1 MNMHTQIS
9 PDASVTPYQ
18 VDGPASR
25 RRWLIPLLIAIVVAV
40 GLIVGWKKFG
50 AAKPVAPTATALP
63 VVSVIVPGRT
73 AVADQVR
80 VTGSIAARRDMPVG
94 VQGEGGLVTAVLVDA
109 GQFVRAGQVLAR
121 LDRNVQTQQ
130 VAQMAATISS
140 ARADAALGQA
150 ELDRAGRLVG
160 KGFISKADIDRKT
173 ATRDANLAKVGLA
186 RAQYAEMQARLAR
199 LDVRAPAAGLVLM
212 RSVEAGQVVGAGGA
226 PLFRV
231 AEGGILELRAQVAEQ
246 DIAKLKVGMPA
257 DVRPV
262 GSATS
267 YRGRIWLLD
276 PIIDA
281 VSRQGIARIAL
292 AYSPGLRVG
301 AFANARI
308 AAGEATLPVLPQSA
322 VQADDSGSYVYLV
335 APDGTVVRRTVTIG
349 TVSDAGV
356 SIASGINGG
365 EKVVVSAAAF
375 LRPGEKV
382 KTSVVAATPAL

>member
-1 MNMHTQIS
+1 
-9 PDASVTPYQ
+9 
-18 VDGPASR
+18 
-25 RRWLIPLLIAIVVAV
+25 
-40 GLIVGWKKFG
+40 
-50 AAKPVAPTATALP
+50 
-63 VVSVIVPGRT
+63 
-73 AVADQVR
+73 
-80 VTGSIAARRDMPVG
+80 
-94 VQGEGGLVTAVLVDA
+94 
-109 GQFVRAGQVLAR
+109 
-121 LDRNVQTQQ
+121 
-130 VAQMAATISS
+130 
-140 ARADAALGQA
+140 
-150 ELDRAGRLVG
+150 
-160 KGFISKADIDRKT
+160 
-173 ATRDANLAKVGLA
+173 
-186 RAQYAEMQARLAR
+186 
-199 LDVRAPAAGLVLM
+199 M